1 MAYNDLREFIKV
13 LEKNGELK
21 RVSAKVDPVLEVAE
35 ITDRVSKNY
44 GEALLFENVDGSDHD
59 IVINIFGSIKRMCM
73 ALEVDDLDDL
83 GERIINLVDK
93 NTPQNF
99 MGTEKRN

>member
-35 ITDRVSKNY
+35 TMWIS
-44 GEALLFENVDGSDHD
+44 A
-59 IVINIFGSIKRMCM
+59 
-73 ALEVDDLDDL
+73 A
-83 GERIINLVDK
+83 
-93 NTPQNF
+93 
-99 MGTEKRN
+99 